1 MSKAQNGARIKAWAG
16 PDVGSGIVRNIT
28 FQNFVESEVDNP
40 VVIDQVRLSRR
51 CFPQAYSHTCINADL
66 DLSVLLH
73 RRGRMRRI
81 PVKHVHR
88 GRVVQQVRLFLA
100 SKPAF

>member
-28 FQNFVESEVDNP
+28 FQNFVEREVDNP

-51 CFPQAYSHTCINADL
+51 CFPPTLTATVSIYPSSQHTHQISN
-66 DLSVLLH
+66 
-73 RRGRMRRI
+73 
-81 PVKHVHR
+81 
-88 GRVVQQVRLFLA
+88 
-100 SKPAF
+100 SKP